1 MAAIILIA
9 ILGLLTLLAV
19 ASLRF
24 GVDTRDGFA
33 NTDRNTA
40 LRGFIGSR

>member
-1 MAAIILIA
+1 MAAIILIST
-9 ILGLLTLLAV
+9 LGLLTLLAV
-19 ASLRF
+19 ASLRY

-33 NTDRNTA
+33 STDRNAA